1 VGFNHLAARAV
12 VDGGV
17 EDGFEILNEG
27 AVAPD
32 IEGLCAV
39 ADGEDWLVEI
49 EGVLEQELVDGGS
62 GSVGRAAGGDGFFTV
77 ALRATSKPLPGRRT
91 PWTPVRRR
99 ATRSGVSWSG
109 TITAWAP
116 ADWRAAMYCG
126 RARWLYSVSD
136 EVGSGMAMRTDIESL
151 V

>member
-1 VGFNHLAARAV
+1 MGFNHLAARAV

-39 ADGEDWLVEI
+39 ADGEDGFVEI

-77 ALRATSKPLPGRRT
+77 ALRGDVEATAGKKDTLDTSEKASDAIGGFVERNDHGVGAGRLEGGDVLREG
-91 PWTPVRRR
+91 
-99 ATRSGVSWSG
+99 A
-109 TITAWAP
+109 
-116 ADWRAAMYCG
+116 
-126 RARWLYSVSD
+126 
-136 EVGSGMAMRTDIESL
+136 L
-151 V
+151 VVLGI